1 MIVYSIPAAAYGA
14 FPGRPAIL
22 RTADPAELSVA
33 LGSNAPEGLAYVQL
47 TDLSADIA
55 PLARCGEGL
64 AVDLVMSEPASEL
77 PLLYRFSGLLAR
89 HPVRVSVPWLPG
101 LARAVKLAVSLG
113 FAVRLT
119 GHRPTPQAV
128 AEARQALD
136 AFLHNPTVAQP
147 VEPFHG
153 VLVALVHDTPVRLW
167 SLLERDPAQIRILD
181 ERGEALPD
189 QGPASATALR
199 DTLVAAGAECRECE
213 WLASCE
219 GYFKWPSADYDC
231 ADVKRLFADLRE
243 AAAELKAGLAAYAE
257 LQGEPRHG
265 I

>member
-1 MIVYSIPAAAYGA
+1 
-14 FPGRPAIL
+14 
-22 RTADPAELSVA
+22 
-33 LGSNAPEGLAYVQL
+33 
-47 TDLSADIA
+47 
-55 PLARCGEGL
+55 
-64 AVDLVMSEPASEL
+64 
-77 PLLYRFSGLLAR
+77 
-89 HPVRVSVPWLPG
+89 
-101 LARAVKLAVSLG
+101 
-113 FAVRLT
+113 
-119 GHRPTPQAV
+119 
-128 AEARQALD
+128 
-136 AFLHNPTVAQP
+136 

-153 VLVALVHDTPVRLW
+153 VLVAFVHDTPVRLW

-189 QGPASATALR
+189 QGPASATVLR

-219 GYFKWPSADYDC
+219 GFFKWPSADYDC
-231 ADVKRLFADLRE
+231 ADVKRLFADLHE